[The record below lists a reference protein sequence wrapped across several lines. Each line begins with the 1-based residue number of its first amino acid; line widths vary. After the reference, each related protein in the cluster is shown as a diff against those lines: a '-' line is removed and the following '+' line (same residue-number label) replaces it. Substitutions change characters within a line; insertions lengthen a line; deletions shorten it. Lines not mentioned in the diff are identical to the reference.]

1 MPPCPACLLV
11 LGAALGVSVP
21 GDCCGSPSHF
31 LRYSYLHLSE
41 PSRFFVWGK
50 LDDQPIMHFDSLI
63 GRVETLVC
71 WMEEVK
77 EGTFLPVE
85 WVFRSDL
92 ENLSNL
98 NNLNEE
104 GKVTHKLI
112 NDSQEILVCEAY
124 GFYPKQIQVNWT
136 RDGENLEQGIIRR
149 NVTPNS
155 DGTYYVWIGIKI
167 NPEERNRMWRR
178 HLLDMWR
185 RCRRIRYQEVRSSLG
200 DIPLEN
206 VSVSSPSGT
215 EDDIQSE
222 SLLQSEVTLEDTA
235 LSDLEVSA
243 STLRRREGKQQKL
256 QRSQSWDLEARD
268 KAGGTWPTMA
278 GHSWPQ
284 PNRLAWTHSERN
296 TEFNHL

>member
-31 LRYSYLHLSE
+31 LRYFYLHLSE
-41 PSRFFVWGK
+41 PSRFFIWGK
-50 LDDQPIMHFDSLI
+50 LDDQPIIHFDSLT

-77 EGTFLPVE
+77 EGTFLSVE

-98 NNLNEE
+98 NNLSE
-104 GKVTHKLI
+104 GKVTYKLI

-124 GFYPKQIQVNWT
+124 GFYPKEIQVNWT
-136 RDGENLEQGIIRR
+136 RDGENWEQGIIRR

-167 NPEERNRMWRR
+167 NPEERN
-178 HLLDMWR
+178 
-185 RCRRIRYQEVRSSLG
+185 Q
-200 DIPLEN
+200 
-206 VSVSSPSGT
+206 
-215 EDDIQSE
+215 DDIQPE
-222 SLLQSEVTLEDTA
+222 SLLQSEVTLEVSLTVADVYVRCKTPGLGDT
-235 LSDLEVSA
+235 
-243 STLRRREGKQQKL
+243 K
-256 QRSQSWDLEARD
+256 SQDY
-268 KAGGTWPTMA
+268 
-278 GHSWPQ
+278 
-284 PNRLAWTHSERN
+284 
-296 TEFNHL
+296 